1 MKREPLQD
9 QAMKSIRDRQRH
21 RWWKKIVA
29 GMSAVVVFVT
39 SYLLILPAITMGRQN
54 PSLEAAKTL
63 ALPGETLTV
72 TASIFPEGRADQVY
86 YIAAYGDNAG
96 LTGVSFRNDTA
107 SVALDGGGTLTL
119 HREVISGGVGYWFTL
134 PAGAGTSQLSLN
146 WINGIGALR
155 EIAVPAETPVP
166 SESPVVE
173 TPAPSESPVVETPA
187 PSESPVIDTPAP
199 SESPIVDTPA
209 PSESPIV
216 DTPAPSESPIVD
228 TPAPSESPIVDTPAP
243 SESPV
248 VVTPTPSES
257 PATATPA
264 IAEAPSLER
273 PSGGET
279 AFLGMT
285 LSNSQ
290 TAVSLSALS
299 AAEASISASSTP
311 AADSTPA
318 AAASPAS
325 LPSEESD
332 AQDAAVQYIDQA
344 GDPAAPG
351 SLTLSAGNAGTLDAA
366 RVAATAGST
375 LTLRWDPEAEALPT
389 ETPVPED
396 NEAEDPSIEK
406 ALTIPEGV
414 SSWAAAYKPQESP
427 EPQETQGPV
436 ANGGARS
443 VMLLSA
449 RSAGTDLRNYLTTLT
464 VERKVGDQWQEA
476 TQLYHNDSIRV
487 TLAYELPEGVATA
500 ASRVF
505 FYQIT
510 GGVMLSAV
518 ESGDVLDGNEQVG
531 TYTISTEG
539 LVTITFNE
547 NYVEDGTEVHGSL
560 RFEGMVTATG
570 EGEDVTIDFGGSG
583 TTIPVAPDPNSQ
595 GLSIVKYGTFYPEV
609 GNIGY
614 SIIIS
619 TDEGSDVPITVTDQ
633 FQHTPEYGTIAYD
646 EGSFVI
652 QHGTWMEETESW
664 SIDPHP
670 VTGWNIQIVP
680 QDETTAASFTIT
692 GLPALQA
699 KEGYAITYTATP
711 HLTASGDDTGYAEF
725 NNLATAA
732 DNTDTVTASAKI
744 KVSNAKISK
753 TGTYNPLT
761 GTIVWTILINQ
772 DRQDISGMELSDKM
786 GYFDAEGKPVELPL
800 PETVTLTPYDASGN
814 PKAPQSISLP
824 YPFPE
829 GSTDAYMVTYETAP
843 PALPEGTPVTVFNQ
857 AFLGR
862 FVAEAKV
869 TGEIPGETG
878 YAIVKYRTSAS
889 MGSDVSQFSWE
900 SVITYPSD
908 IQTADNLTYVDW
920 IANLFPNIG
929 GYPPIAGTHHT
940 TKSRL
945 QSTLAV
951 LTAQYV
957 PIDPS
962 GYSVY
967 VITEEKLNE
976 ILPVE
981 VRDDATTISWYLSNL
996 DFNTLVDPQYWTPI
1010 QSVADNTALSM
1021 FKIVFNDTG
1030 FAQLKAAGNGVVIRY
1045 STQVDMDQWRDAG
1058 FGDVVMVNQGRFPY
1072 AYAPAWYDLTLEEK
1086 LNKQASPTGAA
1097 FTGNTWDGNGQLYTY
1112 DTTSYTDGD
1121 LSLAYH
1127 ETGGRLHYR
1136 ILLNGS
1142 YLAGKDVIQITDH
1155 LPNGATLDPD
1165 SIQIMQHLA
1174 DKPQIGCEWDNST
1187 NWYLRW
1193 DMDENTNTITFTFQP
1208 RGFVSEYDDI
1218 GIYYDVLIEET
1229 QGDHTYTNT
1238 AVWDGSSDN
1247 THTTVR
1253 DEEPVLDKTSQILD
1267 ESSTNGRTTVRYY
1280 VVVNPRGE
1288 DLVPNNNAITLEDVL
1303 TVPDGVSAA
1312 FDPVSVHVYA
1322 YAADKPDDHYC
1333 GRELSDFLTA
1343 YDQDTYTITFT
1354 LPDSRAMVVVYDY
1367 IIDQGSYATNFNI
1380 LNTANL
1386 TGYTYDGADFEL
1398 LIQYQDSSATAN
1410 KATLTVYKHA
1420 SNSITNLL
1428 DGASF
1433 RLERYEKPTDG
1444 SSSYQWAQTSVTS
1457 GPDGLFTIEDGS
1469 ISLSFLEETSLSNT
1483 LYRLT
1488 EVTQPTGYVLDETPH
1503 YFVWLGSATDT
1514 EASVYQAMT
1523 AAGAIPNG
1531 VTQDDILF
1539 IPFSTSGTMYIS
1551 NEPIELVVRKAWQD
1565 MDDIPIDPPANVSGV
1580 TIRLWQYDKN
1590 DSTYKQ
1596 QYEED
1601 VTLSAENNWRYAW
1614 TLPKA
1619 DEGGTRAYY
1628 YKVEELD
1635 VPGGYIVSYS
1645 PSNEAQITSG
1655 EIAVFNQKV
1664 DFVLPETG
1672 GYSGPL
1678 WYTAGG
1684 MTLVILAGLLF
1695 KRLRRRETRTPTP

>member
-54 PSLEAAKTL
+54 PSLEATKTL

-134 PAGAGTSQLSLN
+134 PTGAGTSQLSLN

-155 EIAVPAETPVP
+155 EIAVPAETPV
-166 SESPVVE
+166 
-173 TPAPSESPVVETPA
+173 PSESPVVETPA

-311 AADSTPA
+311 ADDSTPA
-318 AAASPAS
+318 AAASPAP

-396 NEAEDPSIEK
+396 NKAEDPSIEK

-414 SSWAAAYKPQESP
+414 SSWAAAYKPQATP
-427 EPQETQGPV
+427 EPLETQGPA

-449 RSAGTDLRNYLTTLT
+449 RSTGIDLRNYLTTLT

-487 TLAYELPEGVATA
+487 TLAYELPKGVATA
-500 ASRVF
+500 ANRVF

-510 GGVMLSAV
+510 GGVMLNTV
-518 ESGDVLDGNEQVG
+518 ESGPVLDGDEEVG
-531 TYTISTEG
+531 TYTISQEG
-539 LVTITFNE
+539 LVTITFDNV
-547 NYVEDGTEVHGSL
+547 YVEDGTEVHGSL

-583 TTIPVAPDPNSQ
+583 TTIPVLPDPNSQ
-595 GLSIVKYGTFYPEV
+595 GLSIVKYGTFYPKV

-619 TDEGSDVPITVTDQ
+619 TDEGSDGPITVTDQ
-633 FQHTPEYGTIAYD
+633 FQHTPEYGAIAYD
-646 EGSFVI
+646 ERSFVI
-652 QHGTWMEETESW
+652 QHGTWKEETGSW
-664 SIDPHP
+664 SIDHNP
-670 VTGWNIQIVP
+670 VTGGNIRIEP

-692 GLPALQA
+692 GLPALGPN
-699 KEGYAITYTATP
+699 EGYLITYTATP
-711 HLTASGDDTGYAEF
+711 TLSESGDASGYTEF

-732 DNTDTVTASAKI
+732 DTTNSVTASAKI

-772 DRQDISGMELSDKM
+772 DRQDISRMVLNDEMVYL
-786 GYFDAEGKPVELPL
+786 DAEGTSVDLPL
-800 PETVTLTPYDASGN
+800 PDQVTLTPYDASGN

-824 YPFPE
+824 YSFPE
-829 GSTDAYMVTYETAP
+829 GSTDAYMVTYETALP
-843 PALPEGTPVTVFNQ
+843 TLPEGTPVTVINQ

-862 FVAEAKV
+862 FFAEAEV

-889 MGSDVSQFSWE
+889 MGSDVSQFNWE

-908 IQTADNLTYVDW
+908 IQTADSLTYVDW
-920 IANLFPNIG
+920 IANLFPNID

-967 VITEEKLNE
+967 VITEENLNK
-976 ILPVE
+976 ILPVG
-981 VRDDATTISWYLSNL
+981 VRDDATTIGWYLSGEYDSL

-1010 QSVADNTALSM
+1010 ESVADNTPLSM

-1045 STQVDMDQWRDAG
+1045 STQVDMDAWRAVEDSE
-1058 FGDVVMVNQGRFPY
+1058 VVMVNLGRFPY
-1072 AYAPAWYDLTLEEK
+1072 DFANTWNTLTLEEK
-1086 LNKQASPTGAA
+1086 LNKQTSPTGAA
-1097 FTGNTWDGNGQLYTY
+1097 FTGDTWDANGQLYTY

-1127 ETGGRLHYR
+1127 ETDGRLHYR
-1136 ILLNGS
+1136 ILLNGI
-1142 YLAGKDVIQITDH
+1142 YLVGKDDIQITDQ
-1155 LPNGATLDPD
+1155 LPDGATLDPN

-1174 DKPQIGCEWDNST
+1174 TNPQIGREWDNST
-1187 NWYLRW
+1187 KWYLTW
-1193 DMDENTNTITFTFQP
+1193 DMDEKTNTITFTFQP
-1208 RGFVSEYDDI
+1208 RGYVSEYDDI

-1229 QGDHTYTNT
+1229 QGDHTYTNS

-1253 DEEPVLDKTSQILD
+1253 DEEPVLDKTSQILED
-1267 ESSTNGRTTVRYY
+1267 LSTNGRTTVRYY

-1367 IIDQGSYATNFNI
+1367 IIDQGSYATDFNI

-1420 SNSITNLL
+1420 ANSITNLL

-1433 RLERYEKPTDG
+1433 CLERYEKPTDG
-1444 SSSYQWAQTSVTS
+1444 SSSYQWARTSVTANT
-1457 GPDGLFTIEDGS
+1457 DGLFTIEDGS
-1469 ISLSFLEETSLSNT
+1469 IPLSFLEETSLSNT

-1488 EVTQPTGYVLDETPH
+1488 EVTPPTGYVLDETPH

-1514 EASVYQAMT
+1514 EDSVYQTMA
-1523 AAGAIPNG
+1523 AAGAIPDG

-1655 EIAVFNQKV
+1655 EIAVFNHKV

-1672 GYSGPL
+1672 GYNGPL
-1678 WYTAGG
+1678 WYTVGG
-1684 MTLVILAGLLF
+1684 LSLVILAGLF
-1695 KRLRRRETRTPTP
+1695 RKRLRRRETRTP

>member
-1 MKREPLQD
+1 MKREPLQV

-54 PSLEAAKTL
+54 PSLEATKTL

-134 PAGAGTSQLSLN
+134 PTGAGTSQLSLN

-173 TPAPSESPVVETPA
+173 TPAPSESPAVE
-187 PSESPVIDTPAP
+187 
-199 SESPIVDTPA
+199 TPA

-299 AAEASISASSTP
+299 AAEASISASSPP
-311 AADSTPA
+311 ADDSTPA
-318 AAASPAS
+318 AAASPAP

-436 ANGGARS
+436 ANGGAHS
-443 VMLLSA
+443 VMLLST
-449 RSAGTDLRNYLTTLT
+449 RSTGTDLRNYLTTLT

-487 TLAYELPEGVATA
+487 TLTYALPEGAATA
-500 ASRVF
+500 ENRE
-505 FYQIT
+505 FYYAIT
-510 GGVMLSAV
+510 GGVMLNEM
-518 ESGDVLDGNEQVG
+518 ESGSVMDGDAQVG
-531 TYTISTEG
+531 TYTISQEG
-539 LVTITFNE
+539 LVTITFYE
-547 NYVEDGTEVHGSL
+547 AYVEDGGELHGSL

-570 EGEDVTIDFGGSG
+570 DGNEIKIDFGGDA
-583 TTIPVAPDPNSQ
+583 TNIPVAPDPNSQ
-595 GLSIVKYGTFYPEV
+595 SLSIVKYGTFYPET
-609 GNIGY
+609 GKIRY
-614 SIIIS
+614 DIIVS
-619 TDEGSDVPITVTDQ
+619 ADEGSDGSIKITDL
-633 FQHTPEYGTIAYD
+633 FQHTPEYGAIAYD
-646 EGSFVI
+646 EGSFAI
-652 QHGTWMEETESW
+652 QHGTWMEETGSW
-664 SIDPHP
+664 SIDPNP

-680 QDETTAASFTIT
+680 QSDAAASFTIT
-692 GLPALQA
+692 GLPALEA

-711 HLTASGDDTGYAEF
+711 HLTASGDATGYAEF
-725 NNLATAA
+725 NNLATAT
-732 DNTDTVTASAKI
+732 DNTDSVTASAKV

-753 TGTYNPLT
+753 SGTYNALT

-772 DRQDISGMELSDKM
+772 DRQDISGMVLNDEMVYL
-786 GYFDAEGKPVELPL
+786 DAEGTPVDLPL
-800 PETVTLTPYDASGN
+800 PDQVTLTPYDASGN
-814 PKAPQSISLP
+814 PQASQSISLP

-829 GSTDAYMVTYETAP
+829 GSTDAYMVTYETAL

-862 FVAEAKV
+862 FFAEAEV

-878 YAIVKYRTSAS
+878 YAIIKYRT
-889 MGSDVSQFSWE
+889 DVSMDNDISQFKWE
-900 SVITYPSD
+900 SVITYPSE
-908 IQTADNLTYVDW
+908 IQTAADLTYVDW
-920 IANLFPNIG
+920 ISNLFSTTNKNL
-929 GYPPIAGTHHT
+929 PIAGTHHT
-940 TKSRL
+940 TKSLL

-967 VITEEKLNE
+967 VITEENLNK
-976 ILPVE
+976 ILPVG
-981 VRDDATTISWYLSNL
+981 VRDDATTISWYLSGEYGSL

-1010 QSVADNTALSM
+1010 ESVADNTALSM

-1045 STQVDMDQWRDAG
+1045 STQVDMDQWRYAG

-1165 SIQIMQHLA
+1165 SIQVMQHLA
-1174 DKPQIGCEWDNST
+1174 TDPQTGREWDNST
-1187 NWYLRW
+1187 NWYLTW

-1208 RGFVSEYDDI
+1208 RGYVSEYDDI
-1218 GIYYDVLIEET
+1218 GIYYDVLISET
-1229 QGDHTYTNT
+1229 TGDHTYTNT

-1253 DEEPVLDKTSQILD
+1253 DEEPLLDKTSQIL
-1267 ESSTNGRTTVRYY
+1267 EELSTNGRTTVRYY
-1280 VVVNPRGE
+1280 VVVNPHGE

-1322 YAADKPDDHYC
+1322 YAANKPDDHYC
-1333 GRELSDFLTA
+1333 GRELSDFLTT

-1367 IIDQGSYATNFNI
+1367 IIDQGSYATDFNI
-1380 LNTANL
+1380 LNAANL

-1398 LIQYQDSSATAN
+1398 LIQYQDSGATAN

-1420 SNSITNLL
+1420 ANSITNLL

-1444 SSSYQWAQTSVTS
+1444 SSSYQWAQTSVTAN
-1457 GPDGLFTIEDGS
+1457 PDGLFTIEDGS
-1469 ISLSFLEETSLSNT
+1469 ISLSFLKETSLSNT

-1488 EVTQPTGYVLDETPH
+1488 EVTAPSGYILDDTPR
-1503 YFVWLGSATDT
+1503 YFVWLGSSTDT

-1531 VTQDDILF
+1531 VAQDDILF
-1539 IPFSTSGTMYIS
+1539 IPFSSSGTMYIS

-1565 MDDIPIDPPANVSGV
+1565 MDGIPIETPDNVSGV

-1590 DSTYKQ
+1590 DPTYKK
-1596 QYEED
+1596 QYEAD

-1619 DEGGTRAYY
+1619 DEKGTRAYY

-1655 EIAVFNQKV
+1655 EIAVFNHKV

-1672 GYSGPL
+1672 GYSSPL
-1678 WYTAGG
+1678 WYTVGG
-1684 MTLVILAGLLF
+1684 LSLVILAGLF
-1695 KRLRRRETRTPTP
+1695 RKRLRRRETRTP